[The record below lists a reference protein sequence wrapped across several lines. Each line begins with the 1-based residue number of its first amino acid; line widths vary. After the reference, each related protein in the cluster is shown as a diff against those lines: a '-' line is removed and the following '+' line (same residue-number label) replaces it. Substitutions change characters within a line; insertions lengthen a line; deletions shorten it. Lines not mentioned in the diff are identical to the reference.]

1 VAACC
6 HTDTRKLREHGHTGT
21 AEVKRQAIQF
31 LAFVKTHGLRPLDD
45 FTNYGAHA
53 SRSYEIPAGSFGER
67 KARADEIARSIGA
80 TPTWRN
86 GYYVAVR
93 QDAILRTEI
102 HFFPPILAADAED
115 AA

>member
-1 VAACC
+1 MAFPHEDDLALRRGRMAARRA
-6 HTDTRKLREHGHTGT
+6 DYFAG
-21 AEVKRQAIQF
+21 AIQF
-31 LAFVKTHGLRPLDD
+31 LAFVKTHGLGPLDD